1 MKKLLILFSS
11 LFIFGLILL
20 FGPNIYVK
28 QVSKNKILNNYSD
41 IKDVDAIVVLGAGVW
56 DNGPSPMLKDRLEKA
71 IELYNEGISKKII
84 MTGDHG
90 RKDYDEVN
98 VMKEYVVERGI
109 PSSDVFMDHAGFSTY
124 DSMYRAKYIFNA
136 KKIVIVSQ
144 EYHLYRAIYIANKLG
159 IEAYGVPALKIKYSG
174 QLNRDLREILARDKD
189 FFKCIFKP
197 KSKYLGEEISLEG
210 SGDITNDKKE

>member
-1 MKKLLILFSS
+1 MKKLIIIFSS
-11 LFIFGLILL
+11 LFILGLILL
-20 FGPNIYVK
+20 FGPNLYVK
-28 QVSKNKILNNYSD
+28 QVSKNKILNNYE

-71 IELYNEGISKKII
+71 IELYNSGVSKKII

-98 VMKEYVVERGI
+98 AMKDYVVERGI

-159 IEAYGVPALKIKYSG
+159 IEAYGIPAKKIKYSG
-174 QLNRDLREILARDKD
+174 QFNRDLREILARDKD

-210 SGDITNDKKE
+210 SGDVSND

>member
-1 MKKLLILFSS
+1 MKKILIILSS
-11 LFIFGLILL
+11 LFIVGLLMV
-20 FGPNIYVK
+20 FGPNTYVK
-28 QVSKNKILNNYSD
+28 LTTKNKIIENNYNK
-41 IKDVDAIVVLGAGVW
+41 INDVDAIVVLGAGVW
-56 DNGPSPMLKDRLEKA
+56 DNGPSPMLRDRLDKA

-98 VMKEYVVERGI
+98 AMKEYVVERGI

-136 KKIVIVSQ
+136 KNIVIVSQ
-144 EYHLYRAIYIANKLG
+144 EYHLYRSIYIANKLG
-159 IEAYGVPALKIKYSG
+159 IKAYGVPAKKIKYSG

-189 FFKCIFKP
+189 FIKCIFKP

-210 SGDITNDKKE
+210 SGDVTND

>member
-1 MKKLLILFSS
+1 
-11 LFIFGLILL
+11 
-20 FGPNIYVK
+20 
-28 QVSKNKILNNYSD
+28 
-41 IKDVDAIVVLGAGVW
+41 
-56 DNGPSPMLKDRLEKA
+56 
-71 IELYNEGISKKII
+71 

-98 VMKEYVVERGI
+98 AMKEYVIERGI
-109 PSSDVFMDHAGFSTY
+109 PSEDVFMDHAGFSTY

-159 IEAYGVPALKIKYSG
+159 IEAYGIPAEKINYSG
-174 QLNRDLREILARDKD
+174 QFNRDLREILARDKD
-189 FFKCIFKP
+189 FFKWIFKP

-210 SGDITNDKKE
+210 SGDVIND